1 MGTMA
6 ARVRF
11 APSPTGALHLGGAL
25 TALLN
30 RLFADAHGGSLLLRI
45 DDTDP
50 TRTVAGAERGILA
63 DLAWLGIGW
72 EEGPV
77 RQSDRA
83 ARYAEAAAGASGAVL
98 RDGAVRL
105 SAPGVPEFVILRSDG
120 SATYHWATAVDDLD
134 FGITDVIRGND
145 HLSNTPLQVAAIRS
159 LGGAPPRYLHHAL
172 LVDGGGKL
180 SKRDEASSVAAL
192 RAAGTPAEAVVNY
205 LGLIGSGGTGDVLDR
220 SELAARFDPQR
231 LAVGTLKL
239 DPSRLRSLSTA
250 WLRRLPAGDLADRVL
265 AFSPQGT
272 PRDAVVALEP
282 ALRGVHDLAEAG
294 ELVAAVVRVPERR
307 SLPELAAVRSRYPE
321 RLSEAEARALV
332 DELRSAGVPLREA
345 RLALTG
351 APRGPELWAVLAAL
365 PRDEAMRRAA

>member
-1 MGTMA
+1 MA

-50 TRTVAGAERGILA
+50 ARTVAGAEQDILA

-83 ARYAEAAAGASGAVL
+83 ARYTEAAGGASGAVL

-105 SAPGVPEFVILRSDG
+105 SVPGVPEFVILRSDG

-134 FGITDVIRGND
+134 FGVTDVIRGND
-145 HLSNTPLQVAAIRS
+145 HLSNTPLQAAAIRS
-159 LGGAPPRYLHHAL
+159 LGGEPPRYLHHAL
-172 LVDGGGKL
+172 LVDEGGKL
-180 SKRDEASSVAAL
+180 SKRDDASSVAAL

-205 LGLIGSGGTGDVLDR
+205 LGLIGSGGPGDVLDR
-220 SELAARFDPQR
+220 SQLAARFDEQR
-231 LAVGTLKL
+231 LAVGTLRL
-239 DPSRLRSLSTA
+239 DPSRVRSLSTA

-265 AFSPQGT
+265 AFSPDGT

-294 ELVAAVVRVPERR
+294 ELVAAVVRTPERR

-365 PRDEAMRRAA
+365 PRDEAVRRAA